1 MRTPTTT
8 TTTTTTNLHSSC
20 QLDQTSQRPTRSG
33 WVGTP
38 TRRRPGRR
46 ACSVDHA
53 HAGIWTLDSPFHLA
67 SSLAPK
73 NQCRRVSLRKDYR
86 YWDGSFSWDCREK
99 PERRWVLD
107 GQQGLACAAR
117 SNRPRIRGKH
127 ANGGG
132 VWGRPIMR
140 SGHSCPLAMI
150 YISRSS
156 FRLLYGRYRQ
166 LLQTSEWSWLSP
178 YAFDIYVREHLAKWR
193 RNLSSSTSLNPLGL
207 IRMLCDRLKGKN
219 LELNGEVVDGLGWE
233 LKEY

>member
-1 MRTPTTT
+1 MLCRVRSLHFPIRHHDKDHDDDRDKIYSKDHDKIYCKDYDKDHDKGHDKDRDKDHSKGYERITVEITTRIMKTTTTITTT
-8 TTTTTTNLHSSC
+8 TTTTPHSSC
-20 QLDQTSQRPTRSG
+20 QLDQTNQRPTQSG

-38 TRRRPGRR
+38 TRCRPGRR
-46 ACSVDHA
+46 ARSVDHV

-86 YWDGSFSWDCREK
+86 YWDGSFSWGCREK

-140 SGHSCPLAMI
+140 SGHSCP
-150 YISRSS
+150 
-156 FRLLYGRYRQ
+156 
-166 LLQTSEWSWLSP
+166 
-178 YAFDIYVREHLAKWR
+178 
-193 RNLSSSTSLNPLGL
+193 
-207 IRMLCDRLKGKN
+207 
-219 LELNGEVVDGLGWE
+219 
-233 LKEY
+233 